1 MELRSIYGNTIF
13 ALEGAKT
20 IAEVIVAALA
30 AKKLLRG
37 ANLYGADLRG
47 ADLYGANLYGADLY
61 GANLRGANLYGSDLR
76 GSDLYGANLYGA
88 KNAEKAFAQIQF
100 IPEEGA
106 FIGWKK
112 CRNGEIV
119 KLGISASAKR
129 SHGAERKCR
138 CSKAKTL
145 AIFAPDGSPLQEAVS
160 SYDADFI
167 YRVGKVIEPT
177 NGWDEDRW
185 NVCGAGIHF
194 FLTRIEAEFYDL

>member
-1 MELRSIYGNTIF
+1 MELRSIYGDAIF

-47 ADLYGANLYGADLY
+47 ANLYGA
-61 GANLRGANLYGSDLR
+61 DLR

-112 CRNGEIV
+112 CCNGAIV